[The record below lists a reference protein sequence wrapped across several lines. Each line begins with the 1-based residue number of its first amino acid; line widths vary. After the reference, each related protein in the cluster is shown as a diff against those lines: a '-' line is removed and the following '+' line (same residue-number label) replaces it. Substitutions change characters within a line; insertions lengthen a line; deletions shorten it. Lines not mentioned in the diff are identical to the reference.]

1 MTRASKLFWI
11 GGIAASLTLSGQTA
25 SAVVVF
31 DFEVLITGSMPQGTS
46 PWATLTIQDSGANT
60 VDMTLTHNAG
70 SAQGQFISKL
80 LLNIDPFAS
89 NLTLTHNS
97 TKITGF
103 GFGMDSFNDAGG
115 RFDMFV
121 DFEVSNRDG
130 GAHRLKPGESVSW
143 QVMGNGLSEDDFLA
157 ISQGNL
163 NVFALLHIQG
173 INGEDSGKVAPVPEP
188 GTLAAVGVGL
198 AALVSRRLRRQ

>member
-1 MTRASKLFWI
+1 MKRASKFVVV
-11 GGIAASLTLSGQTA
+11 AAAAAVLLAGPTA
-25 SAVVVF
+25 SAIVVF
-31 DFEVLITGSMPQGTS
+31 DFEVLVTGQQPQGTS
-46 PWATLTIQDSGANT
+46 PWATLTISNSGTDT
-60 VDMTLTHNAG
+60 VDMTLAHNAG

-89 NLTLTHNS
+89 NLTLSHNS
-97 TKITGF
+97 TKITGS
-103 GFGMDSFNDAGG
+103 GFGLDAFNDAGG

-143 QVMGNGLSEDDFLA
+143 QVTGDGLSEDDFLA
-157 ISQGNL
+157 LSQGNL

-173 INGEDSGKVAPVPEP
+173 INGNGSGKVAPVPEP
-188 GTLAAVGVGL
+188 GTLAAMGIGL
-198 AALVSRRLRRQ
+198 AALASRRLRRQ

>member
-11 GGIAASLTLSGQTA
+11 GAIAASLTLSGQTA

-31 DFEVLITGSMPQGTS
+31 DFEVLITGDMPQGTS

-89 NLTLTHNS
+89 NLTLAHNS

-157 ISQGNL
+157 LSQGNL

-173 INGEDSGKVAPVPEP
+173 INGEGSGKVAPVPEP

>member
-1 MTRASKLFWI
+1 MKRASEI
-11 GGIAASLTLSGQTA
+11 VVVAAAAVLLLAGPTA
-25 SAVVVF
+25 SAIVVF
-31 DFEVLITGSMPQGTS
+31 DFEVLVTGRQPQGNS
-46 PWATLTIQDSGANT
+46 PWATLTISNSGTDT

-80 LLNIDPFAS
+80 LLNIDHFAS
-89 NLTLTHNS
+89 NLTLSHNS
-97 TKITGF
+97 TKTTGS
-103 GFGMDSFNDAGG
+103 GFGMDAFNDASG

-143 QVMGNGLSEDDFLA
+143 QVTGDDLSEDDFVAL
-157 ISQGNL
+157 SQGNL

-173 INGEDSGKVAPVPEP
+173 INGNGSGKVAPVPEP
-188 GTLAAVGVGL
+188 GTLAAIGVGL
-198 AALVSRRLRRQ
+198 AALASRRLRRQ

>member
-1 MTRASKLFWI
+1 MTRATKSIILMAT
-11 GGIAASLTLSGQTA
+11 AALALTGPTA
-25 SAVVVF
+25 SAIVVF
-31 DFEVLITGSMPQGTS
+31 DFEVLITGQMPQGTS
-46 PWATLTIQDSGANT
+46 PWATLTIQDSGTDT

-80 LLNIDPFAS
+80 LLNIDPFAN
-89 NLTLTHNS
+89 NLTLSHNS
-97 TKITGF
+97 TKITGS
-103 GFGMDSFNDAGG
+103 GFGMDAFNDAGG
-115 RFDMFV
+115 SFDMYV

-143 QVMGNGLSEDDFLA
+143 QVTGNGLSEDDFVAL
-157 ISQGNL
+157 SQGSL

-188 GTLAAVGVGL
+188 GTLAAIGVAL
-198 AALVSRRLRRQ
+198 AALASRRFKGK

>member
-1 MTRASKLFWI
+1 MAT
-11 GGIAASLTLSGQTA
+11 AALALTGPTA
-25 SAVVVF
+25 SAIVVF
-31 DFEVLITGSMPQGTS
+31 DFEVLITGQMPQGTS
-46 PWATLTIQDSGANT
+46 PWATLTIQNSGTDT

-97 TKITGF
+97 TKISGS
-103 GFGMDSFNDAGG
+103 GFGMDAFNDAGG

-143 QVMGNGLSEDDFLA
+143 QVIGDGLSEDDFVAL
-157 ISQGNL
+157 SQGNL

-188 GTLAAVGVGL
+188 GTLAAIGVAL
-198 AALVSRRLRRQ
+198 AALGSRRLKRT